1 MKGRVRDPTAANTE
15 AELFTVGQSTQKKR
29 GAEDC
34 HARLSTHL
42 QQTPEKGRKV
52 RKQN

>member
-1 MKGRVRDPTAANTE
+1 MKGRVRDPIAANTE
-15 AELFTVGQSTQKKR
+15 AELFTVRQSTQKKG

-34 HARLSTHL
+34 HVRVSTHL
-42 QQTPEKGRKV
+42 QQTPEEGGKI